1 MFTVLYKHLCILEI
15 TLVNL
20 EYFKILYFYSLE
32 FFMHKPNDLK
42 NYFCL
47 LNFLCAE
54 VKWTKGCQQFKRKM
68 VNVKIQ
74 IVFSEGC
81 GITELRSCFQF

>member
-54 VKWTKGCQQFKRKM
+54 
-68 VNVKIQ
+68 I
-74 IVFSEGC
+74 
-81 GITELRSCFQF
+81 